1 MVLIYCTITNYTTCQ
16 VTPVFLSTLINFDFN
31 HMLHLYQNSY
41 AGHFSKLGP
50 GSVVKVPKNKSG
62 TYFSPEF
69 SPYRPIVHS
78 RAIISFALSIDTLI
92 ISLALSLYTLC
103 EEIDN

>member
-1 MVLIYCTITNYTTCQ
+1 
-16 VTPVFLSTLINFDFN
+16 
-31 HMLHLYQNSY
+31 MLNLHENSY
-41 AGHFSKLGP
+41 AGYFSKLGP
-50 GSVVKVPKNKSG
+50 GGVVKVQKYKEQKWHLLQPS
-62 TYFSPEF
+62 EF